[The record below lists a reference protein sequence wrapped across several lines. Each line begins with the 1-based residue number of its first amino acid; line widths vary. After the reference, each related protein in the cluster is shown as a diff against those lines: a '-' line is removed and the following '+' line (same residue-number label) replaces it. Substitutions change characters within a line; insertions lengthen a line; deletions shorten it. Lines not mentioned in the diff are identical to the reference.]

1 MLTSKRPKEDNKAFF
16 SPQLSLDDQSIMNS
30 TETESILVG
39 LTGGIASGKSTVI
52 RYLRDNGYSIIDADK
67 LGHRVLEPGTHGYKK
82 VVETFGK
89 GILHPEGTVNR
100 PALGK
105 IVFLD
110 PQKLKRL
117 NEISHPIIADMIQ
130 KEYEKLVSDCVR
142 KIVFLE
148 AAILIEAN
156 WHKVCQH
163 IWVVTL
169 DPAIAIQ
176 RLQARDGL
184 SYIEAN
190 ARLEAQLAPEDRLA
204 YADLILKNDAT
215 KEDLITKTQQALQDL
230 KLSRVARHS

>member
-1 MLTSKRPKEDNKAFF
+1 
-16 SPQLSLDDQSIMNS
+16 MNYIAN
-30 TETESILVG
+30 ESVLVG
-39 LTGGIASGKSTVI
+39 LTGGIATGKSTVI
-52 RYLRDNGYSIIDADK
+52 QYLRENGYSVIDADK
-67 LGHRVLEPGTHGYKK
+67 LGHRVLESGSYGYQQI
-82 VVETFGK
+82 VETFG
-89 GILHPEGTVNR
+89 IEIINPDSTVNR

-105 IVFLD
+105 LVFGDL
-110 PQKLKRL
+110 QKLKEL
-117 NEISHPIIADMIQ
+117 NKISHPIIAEMIQ
-130 KEYEKLVSDCVR
+130 TEYEKLVADSVDN
-142 KIVFLE
+142 IVFLE
-148 AAILIEAN
+148 AALLIEAN

>member
-1 MLTSKRPKEDNKAFF
+1 
-16 SPQLSLDDQSIMNS
+16 MNY
-30 TETESILVG
+30 TANESVLVG
-39 LTGGIASGKSTVI
+39 LTGGIATGKSTVI
-52 RYLRDNGYSIIDADK
+52 QYLRENGYSVIDADK
-67 LGHRVLEPGTHGYKK
+67 LGHRVLEPRSDGYQQ
-82 VVETFGK
+82 VVETFG
-89 GILHPEGTVNR
+89 IEIINPDGTVNR

-105 IVFLD
+105 IVFGDL
-110 PQKLKRL
+110 QKLKEL
-117 NEISHPIIADMIQ
+117 NKISHPIIAEMIQ
-130 KEYEKLVSDCVR
+130 TEYEKLVADSVDN
-142 KIVFLE
+142 IVFLE
-148 AAILIEAN
+148 AALLIEAN

>member
-169 DPAIAIQ
+169 DPEIAML
-176 RLQARDGL
+176 RLQERDGL
-184 SYIEAN
+184 N
-190 ARLEAQLAPEDRLA
+190 KTEAQARIESQLSPDDRLA
-204 YADLILKNDAT
+204 YADVVLKNDGSQ
-215 KEDLITKTQQALQDL
+215 EDLIIKTQHALQEL
-230 KLSRVARHS
+230 KQL

>member
-1 MLTSKRPKEDNKAFF
+1 
-16 SPQLSLDDQSIMNS
+16 MNY
-30 TETESILVG
+30 TANESVLVG
-39 LTGGIASGKSTVI
+39 LTGGIATGKSTVI
-52 RYLRDNGYSIIDADK
+52 QYLRENGYSVIDADK
-67 LGHRVLEPGTHGYKK
+67 LGHRVLEPRSYGYQQ
-82 VVETFGK
+82 VVETFG
-89 GILHPEGTVNR
+89 IEIINPDGTVNR

-105 IVFLD
+105 IVFGDL
-110 PQKLKRL
+110 QKLKEL
-117 NEISHPIIADMIQ
+117 NKISHPIIAEMIQ
-130 KEYEKLVSDCVR
+130 TEYEKLVADSVDN
-142 KIVFLE
+142 IVFLE
-148 AAILIEAN
+148 AALLIEAN

-215 KEDLITKTQQALQDL
+215 KDDLITKTQQALQDL
-230 KLSRVARHS
+230 KLSRVARHY